1 MTKKKTKKG
10 IDVGKVGY
18 AFRETNSYKL
28 NSYVGL

>member
-1 MTKKKTKKG
+1 MTKKKDKIR

-18 AFRETNSYKL
+18 ALRETNSYKL